1 MYIKI
6 FILGVAFT
14 SAFSFSTF
22 AQSGSKAG
30 SGSTAKLVSKTGI
43 DASVQKNP
51 AYNWFNLDA
60 DQDHAIGISTEKTYT
75 ELLKNRKPQRVIVA
89 VIDGGVDTTQEDLAG
104 IIWQNKKEIAKNG
117 IDDDHNGYIDDVHG
131 WDFIGGKNRADVH
144 FDTQEMTRIVATLEP
159 VYRDKDPDKLSASQK
174 AQYDMYLKAKKEYN
188 SSVAKNDEQLA
199 YYQRLYTFM
208 TDADAVVKRGMN
220 IKVIDS
226 NALKNYHGT
235 DEKVKSAAT
244 VLLRLYQY
252 GFKDMES
259 ALAELKSGVDHFQ
272 ETKNYGLNLTFD
284 PRTIVGDTYT
294 DITQRNYGNN
304 DVAGPD
310 ALHGTHVS
318 GIIGANRMNNLGIK
332 GIANNVFIMPV
343 RAVPD
348 GDERDKDIANAI
360 RYATDN
366 GAQIINMSFGKS
378 FSPNKDAV
386 DDAVKYA
393 ESKGVLLVHAAGNE
407 SANKDSVVNFPS
419 RVYNDGGMA
428 SNWIEVG
435 ASGRTNNE
443 TLAATFS
450 NYGKKTVD
458 VFAPGVDILST
469 VPKPVNYKT
478 ESGTSMAAPVITGLA
493 AVLKEYFPELTAQD
507 IKTIIMQS
515 AVRYHTMVLKPG
527 SKELVKFDDLSISGG
542 VANLYQAVKM
552 ATTYKKG
559 S

>member
-14 SAFSFSTF
+14 SAFSLSTF
-22 AQSGSKAG
+22 AQSGSKTG
-30 SGSTAKLVSKTGI
+30 SGSTAKLVSKTGV

-131 WDFIGGKNRADVH
+131 WDFIGGKNRGDVH

-235 DEKVKSAAT
+235 DEK
-244 VLLRLYQY
+244 
-252 GFKDMES
+252 
-259 ALAELKSGVDHFQ
+259 
-272 ETKNYGLNLTFD
+272 
-284 PRTIVGDTYT
+284 
-294 DITQRNYGNN
+294 
-304 DVAGPD
+304 
-310 ALHGTHVS
+310 
-318 GIIGANRMNNLGIK
+318 
-332 GIANNVFIMPV
+332 
-343 RAVPD
+343 
-348 GDERDKDIANAI
+348 
-360 RYATDN
+360 
-366 GAQIINMSFGKS
+366 
-378 FSPNKDAV
+378 
-386 DDAVKYA
+386 
-393 ESKGVLLVHAAGNE
+393 
-407 SANKDSVVNFPS
+407 
-419 RVYNDGGMA
+419 
-428 SNWIEVG
+428 
-435 ASGRTNNE
+435 
-443 TLAATFS
+443 
-450 NYGKKTVD
+450 
-458 VFAPGVDILST
+458 
-469 VPKPVNYKT
+469 
-478 ESGTSMAAPVITGLA
+478 
-493 AVLKEYFPELTAQD
+493 
-507 IKTIIMQS
+507 
-515 AVRYHTMVLKPG
+515 
-527 SKELVKFDDLSISGG
+527 
-542 VANLYQAVKM
+542 
-552 ATTYKKG
+552 
-559 S
+559 

>member
-1 MYIKI
+1 MRRACKKSCMYFKSL
-6 FILGVAFT
+6 ILSLAITATVSGV
-14 SAFSFSTF
+14 SYS
-22 AQSGSKAG
+22 QSPAVKDIA
-30 SGSTAKLVSKTGI
+30 VE
-43 DASVQKNP
+43 KNP
-51 AYNWFNLDA
+51 AFNWFNLDA
-60 DQDHAIGISTEKTYT
+60 DRDHAIGISTEKTYA

-89 VIDGGVDTTQEDLAG
+89 VIDGGVDTSHEDLAG
-104 IIWQNKKEIAKNG
+104 LIWQNKKEIAGNG
-117 IDDDHNGYIDDVHG
+117 IDDDHNGYADDVHG
-131 WDFIGGKNRADVH
+131 WDFIGGKNRTTVH
-144 FDTQEMTRIVATLEP
+144 FDTQEVTRLVASLEP
-159 VYRDKDPDKLSASQK
+159 VYREKDPDKLNASQK
-174 AQYDMYLKAKKEYN
+174 AEYSTYLRAKKEYN

-220 IKVIDS
+220 IKVVDS
-226 NALKNYHGT
+226 ISLKSYHGT
-235 DEKVKSAAT
+235 DEKVKAAAA

-252 GFKDMES
+252 GFKNMES

-272 ETKNYGLNLTFD
+272 EAKNYGLNLTFN
-284 PRTIVGDTYT
+284 PRSIVGDNYA
-294 DITQRNYGNN
+294 DLTQRSYGNN
-304 DVAGPD
+304 DVTGPD

-318 GIIGANRMNNLGIK
+318 GIIAANRLNSLGIK
-332 GIANNVFIMPV
+332 GIADNVFIMPV

-366 GAQIINMSFGKS
+366 GAQIINMSFGKG
-378 FSPNKDAV
+378 FSPNKAAV
-386 DDAVKYA
+386 DLAVKYA

-407 SANKDSVVNFPS
+407 SANKDSIVNFPT
-419 RVYNDGGMA
+419 RLYNDGSLA
-428 SNWIEVG
+428 VNWIEVG
-435 ASGRTNNE
+435 ASGRNNDE
-443 TLAATFS
+443 NLAASFS

-493 AVLKEYFPELTAQD
+493 AVLKEYFPELTAVD

-515 AVRYHTMVLKPG
+515 AVKYHTMVLRPG
-527 SKELVKFDDLSISGG
+527 SKDLVKFDDLSITGG

-552 ATTYKKG
+552 ATTYKRG